1 MQPPRCGFLFE
12 RILEL
17 TMPELRDLPAI
28 ETLLHADEL
37 QASIAG
43 HGLQTV
49 KAILRD
55 LQTQMRATKVV
66 PEWAD
71 QPSGYAQAV
80 AESLIH
86 SDYTP
91 VFNLSGTIIH
101 TNLGRAVLSQQLWR
115 GIEPLITRPMNLEYD
130 LSAGKRGKRDTV
142 VEARLCRIIGCEAAT
157 VVNNC
162 AAALMLVLNTLALD
176 KKVPVSRGEL
186 VEIGGSFRLPE
197 LMSRAGCELMEVG
210 TTNRTRLSDFANV
223 VDEAAMLLKVHPSNY
238 HIEGF
243 TESVAAHELSQLAQA
258 HNLSSCVDLGSGT
271 LVDLTRFGLP
281 AEPTPQ
287 QVLAEGADLVTFSG
301 DKLLGGVQ
309 AGIIVGNK
317 ELIERIRKNP
327 MKRALRA
334 DKITLAVLEATL
346 KLYEDPDTLSE
357 NIPILKIM
365 TRSVTELEGTAQRL
379 KTALPASYTCSVE
392 TTQAQIGS
400 GALPDK
406 TIPSLAL
413 KLSHAS
419 FTAKDI
425 GEQLRALPI
434 PVVGRIKDDS
444 IWLDLRCAEPADEL
458 MQQLS
463 LLPA

>member
-1 MQPPRCGFLFE
+1 
-12 RILEL
+12 
-17 TMPELRDLPAI
+17 
-28 ETLLHADEL
+28 
-37 QASIAG
+37 
-43 HGLQTV
+43 
-49 KAILRD
+49 
-55 LQTQMRATKVV
+55 
-66 PEWAD
+66 
-71 QPSGYAQAV
+71 
-80 AESLIH
+80 
-86 SDYTP
+86 
-91 VFNLSGTIIH
+91 
-101 TNLGRAVLSQQLWR
+101 
-115 GIEPLITRPMNLEYD
+115 
-130 LSAGKRGKRDTV
+130 
-142 VEARLCRIIGCEAAT
+142 
-157 VVNNC
+157 VNNC

-243 TESVAAHELSQLAQA
+243 TESVAANELSQLAQA

-365 TRSVTELEGTAQRL
+365 TRSVTELEATAQRL
-379 KTALPASYTCSVE
+379 KTALPASYACSIE

-419 FTAKDI
+419 FNAKDI

>member
-1 MQPPRCGFLFE
+1 
-12 RILEL
+12 
-17 TMPELRDLPAI
+17 MPELRDLPAI
-28 ETLLHADEL
+28 DTLLQADEL

-49 KAILRD
+49 KGVLRD
-55 LQTQMRATKVV
+55 MQTQMRATKTL
-66 PEWAD
+66 PDWAD
-71 QPSGYAQAV
+71 QPAGYAQAV
-80 AESLIH
+80 AAALSN

-101 TNLGRAVLSQQLWR
+101 TNLGRAVLSEQLWR

-130 LSAGKRGKRDTV
+130 LKAGKRGQRDTV

-162 AAALMLVLNTLALD
+162 AAALMLVLNTLALS

-197 LMSRAGCELMEVG
+197 LMTRAGCELMEVG
-210 TTNRTRLSDFANV
+210 TTNRTRLSDFADV
-223 VDEAAMLLKVHPSNY
+223 ADEAAMLLKVHPSNY

-243 TESVAAHELSQLAQA
+243 TESVATSELAQLAHA

-271 LVDLTRFGLP
+271 LIDLTRFGLP

-287 QVLAEGADLVTFSG
+287 EVLADGADLVTFSG

-309 AGIIVGNK
+309 AGIIVGK
-317 ELIERIRKNP
+317 REAIERIRKNP

-346 KLYEDPDTLSE
+346 KIYEDPDSLSD

-365 TRSVTELEGTAQRL
+365 TRPVAELEQAAQRL
-379 KTALPASYTCSVE
+379 KSAFSADYACAIERTE
-392 TTQAQIGS
+392 AQIGS

-406 TIPSLAL
+406 TLPSLAL
-413 KLSHAS
+413 RLRHSS
-419 FTAKDI
+419 MSAKDI
-425 GEQLRALPI
+425 STQLRALPV
-434 PVVGRIKDDS
+434 PVVGRIKDDCV
-444 IWLDLRCAEPADEL
+444 WLDLRCAEPVDEL
-458 MQQLS
+458 IEQLS
-463 LLPA
+463 RLPQ

>member
-1 MQPPRCGFLFE
+1 M
-12 RILEL
+12 
-17 TMPELRDLPAI
+17 
-28 ETLLHADEL
+28 
-37 QASIAG
+37 
-43 HGLQTV
+43 
-49 KAILRD
+49 
-55 LQTQMRATKVV
+55 
-66 PEWAD
+66 
-71 QPSGYAQAV
+71 
-80 AESLIH
+80 
-86 SDYTP
+86 
-91 VFNLSGTIIH
+91 
-101 TNLGRAVLSQQLWR
+101 
-115 GIEPLITRPMNLEYD
+115 
-130 LSAGKRGKRDTV
+130 
-142 VEARLCRIIGCEAAT
+142 
-157 VVNNC
+157 
-162 AAALMLVLNTLALD
+162 
-176 KKVPVSRGEL
+176 
-186 VEIGGSFRLPE
+186 
-197 LMSRAGCELMEVG
+197 
-210 TTNRTRLSDFANV
+210 
-223 VDEAAMLLKVHPSNY
+223 
-238 HIEGF
+238 
-243 TESVAAHELSQLAQA
+243 
-258 HNLSSCVDLGSGT
+258 DLGSGT

-365 TRSVTELEGTAQRL
+365 TRSVSELEATAQRL
-379 KTALPASYTCSVE
+379 KTALPASYTCSIE

-444 IWLDLRCAEPADEL
+444 VWLDLRCAEPADEL